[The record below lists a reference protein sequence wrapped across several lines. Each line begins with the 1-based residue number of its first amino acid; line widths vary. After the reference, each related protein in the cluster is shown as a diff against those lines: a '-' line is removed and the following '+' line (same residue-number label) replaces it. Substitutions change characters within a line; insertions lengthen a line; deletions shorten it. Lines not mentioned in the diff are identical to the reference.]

1 VGWDLGIPGN
11 MWTGTYLPPFLPYD
25 AVPIMKNEI
34 LEKYP
39 ELKEVLNRLSGKIP
53 HKQMQQLNDE
63 VDVEEQ
69 KPKR

>member
-1 VGWDLGIPGN
+1 MGPGD
-11 MWTGTYLPPFLPYD
+11 TREHVDRYLSAPFLPYD

-39 ELKEVLNRLSGKIP
+39 ELKEVLNRLSSKIS
-53 HKQMQQLNDE
+53 HEQMQQLNDE
-63 VDVEEQ
+63 VDVEKQ

>member
-1 VGWDLGIPGN
+1 MGWDWGHH
-11 MWTGTYLPPFLPYD
+11 GTCGQVLICPLLPYD

-39 ELKEVLNRLSGKIP
+39 ELKEVLTRLSSKIS
-53 HKQMQQLNDE
+53 HEQMQQLNDE
-63 VDVEEQ
+63 VDVEKQ